1 MSARRSAAA
10 LDGLHDQVGGPFDRL
25 LRRRL
30 EHLLLLLL
38 FLVGQRRPAARR
50 PHGQQLA
57 RLGRLALRL
66 LSHRA
71 RSRCFLFYCCI
82 ATAAQRLRFAFP
94 IAGASFVEA
103 WPLGGLAP
111 AAVEEGEELGLL
123 APALGGEERR
133 RVRRGRRLV
142 LERDVDR
149 TVVAAAHQPHYA
161 HLSANIDK
169 EKVVSVM
176 VSVTVAGRWSVDL
189 HLSRRIDRIPYR
201 QRCSPG
207 ATLGCQHA
215 RLAVDRSVPN

>member
-10 LDGLHDQVGGPFDRL
+10 LDGLHDQVGGPFDRF

-30 EHLLLLLL
+30 EHLLLLL
-38 FLVGQRRPAARR
+38 VGRRRPAARR
-50 PHGQQLA
+50 PRGQQLA

-71 RSRCFLFYCCI
+71 RSRCFLLSCCV
-82 ATAAQRLRFAFP
+82 ATAAQRLRFSFP
-94 IAGASFVEA
+94 VTGASFVEA

-161 HLSANIDK
+161 HLPTNIDK
-169 EKVVSVM
+169 DEDVVSVM

-189 HLSRRIDRIPYR
+189 HLSRRIDRIPCR